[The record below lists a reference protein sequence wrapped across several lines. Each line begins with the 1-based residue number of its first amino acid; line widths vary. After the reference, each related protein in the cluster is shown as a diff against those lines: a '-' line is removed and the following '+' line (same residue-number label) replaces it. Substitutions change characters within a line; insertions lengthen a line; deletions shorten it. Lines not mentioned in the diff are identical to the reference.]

1 MAMKKKAAPKKAAS
15 KKSKPRELSG
25 YGTNDV
31 SGMGVS
37 GRVGNEI
44 PYTSY
49 GRSTKRGMDQAKRKA
64 AKPVKAQSARMTALA
79 KASKKKK

>member
-1 MAMKKKAAPKKAAS
+1 MAAKKAAPKKN
-15 KKSKPRELSG
+15 KPREMEG

-37 GRVGNEI
+37 GRVGNQI

-49 GRSTKRGMDQAKRKA
+49 GRSTQRGIDQAKRTV
-64 AKPVKAQSARMTALA
+64 AKKTARANTAQSARMTAQA
-79 KASKKKK
+79 KAAKKKK

>member
-1 MAMKKKAAPKKAAS
+1 MAMKKAAPKK
-15 KKSKPRELSG
+15 KKSEYGS

-31 SGMGVS
+31 SGMGVA
-37 GRVGNEI
+37 GRGTKAGEA

-49 GRSTKRGMDQAKRKA
+49 GRTTKRGMDQAKRKA
-64 AKPVKAQSARMTALA
+64 AKPIKAQSARMTALA

>member
-1 MAMKKKAAPKKAAS
+1 MAMKKKAPAKKAAS
-15 KKSKPRELSG
+15 KKNKPRELSG

-37 GRVGNEI
+37 GRVGNQI

-49 GRSTKRGMDQAKRKA
+49 GRTTKRGMDQAKRAA
-64 AKPVKAQSARMTALA
+64 AKPIKAQSARMTAQA
-79 KASKKKK
+79 KAAKKKK